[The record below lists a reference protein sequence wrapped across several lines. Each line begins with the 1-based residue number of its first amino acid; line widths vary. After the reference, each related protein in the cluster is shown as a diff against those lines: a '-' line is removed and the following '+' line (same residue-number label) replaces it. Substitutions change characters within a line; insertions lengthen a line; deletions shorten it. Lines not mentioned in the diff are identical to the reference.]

1 MHTCACSTN
10 STRLLGNLPA
20 MAAKLPKSDEASA
33 HIYQSNGTYSNIQM
47 FIYSAL
53 AFLAAFLRTLSSET
67 HVAIVSWSVTRRQM
81 VRPLL

>member
-33 HIYQSNGTYSNIQM
+33 HIYQSNDTYSKIKM
-47 FIYSAL
+47 FIY
-53 AFLAAFLRTLSSET
+53 FYIFIFIIKKFIK
-67 HVAIVSWSVTRRQM
+67 VK
-81 VRPLL
+81 